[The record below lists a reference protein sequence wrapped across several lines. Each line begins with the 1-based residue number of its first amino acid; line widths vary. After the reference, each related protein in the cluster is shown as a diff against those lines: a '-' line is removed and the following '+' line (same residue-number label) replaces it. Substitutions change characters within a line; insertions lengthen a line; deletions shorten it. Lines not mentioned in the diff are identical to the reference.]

1 LNNWLNHFSEL
12 RRPVEDQTGA
22 ICSSSAPTGKANSL
36 VLRMNKNFMTWV
48 RAKYGHELV
57 RAFGP
62 DADKPAKG
70 MSLDAQS

>member
-1 LNNWLNHFSEL
+1 MLAEL
-12 RRPVEDQTGA
+12 VEQ
-22 ICSSSAPTGKANSL
+22 IV
-36 VLRMNKNFMTWV
+36 VLLMNKKFMTWV